1 MRRWY
6 EEGRLMTTY
15 LLSRRALLRFAG
27 AASVTLLAACAPAA
41 QPAPTSPPAAQPTT
55 PPAAA
60 PTAPAAAKPTT
71 PPAPAQPTTAP
82 AAAPTTAAPA
92 KTSGQPIKLRYALW
106 DQSFLP
112 IITPMFTDFQS
123 RNPNVTVEPEIQPFA
138 DHFTKLQ
145 REFAGGNAADVFHLN
160 PANAA
165 AFTYGKQLLAV
176 DDKLKKDDFIKEAVD
191 MYQYL
196 DGKLYSVPFYIDS
209 MGIAFNEDLF
219 AKAKLPTPKD
229 LQAQGKWDW
238 PAFRE
243 TALAL
248 SSGDGPD
255 RVHGFAARNDGQGGY
270 FNFIFANDAEL
281 WNQDVTKTTM
291 DTPAAMEAIQF
302 MADMISKDRSSPDP
316 QALQSQD
323 HLTRFYNQ
331 QLAMLPAGSFN
342 VINLRKSA
350 TGFKWDVERFP
361 KGKKQV
367 GFIAGLVHGIYAKS
381 ANADAAWE
389 LVKYM
394 SAPEQ
399 IRKWGTEGVG
409 VPALK
414 SESGAFASPPPAS
427 IKAFV
432 DATAGARAN
441 RQNVEVGKTGV
452 PLGVRDSVV
461 VAGRG
466 REIGEVFAG
475 RKSVEDAMKALAA
488 EMNKALEETK
498 A

>member
-1 MRRWY
+1 S
-6 EEGRLMTTY
+6 
-15 LLSRRALLRFAG
+15 LSRRALLRALG
-27 AASVTLLAACAPAA
+27 AASLGLLGACAPSG
-41 QPAPTSPPAAQPTT
+41 QPTPTSA
-55 PPAAA
+55 
-60 PTAPAAAKPTT
+60 
-71 PPAPAQPTTAP
+71 PAPAQPTTAP
-82 AAAPTTAAPA
+82 AAPAQPTGAPQQPTTAPAAVSTAPA
-92 KTSGQPIKLRYALW
+92 RATGQAVKLRYALW
-106 DQSFLP
+106 DQAFLP
-112 IITPMFTDFQS
+112 IVEPMFKEFS
-123 RNPNVTVEPEIQPFA
+123 ARNPTITVEPEIQPFA

-165 AFTYGKQLLAV
+165 AFAYGKQLLPL
-176 DDKLKKDDFIKEAVD
+176 DDRLKKDDFVKEAVD

-196 DGKLYSVPFYIDS
+196 DGKLYAVPFYIDS
-209 MGIAFNEDLF
+209 MGVAFNEDLF
-219 AKAKLPTPKD
+219 ARAKLPTPKE

-238 PAFRE
+238 PTFRE

-248 SSGDGPD
+248 SSGDGPQ

-270 FNFIFANDAEL
+270 FNFIFANDGEL
-281 WNQDVTKTTM
+281 WNQDVTRTAM
-291 DTPAAMEAIQF
+291 DSPPVMEAIQF
-302 MADMISKDRSSPDP
+302 MADMILKDRSSPDP

-342 VINLRKSA
+342 VINLRKNA

-367 GFIAGLVHGIYAKS
+367 GFIAGLVHGIYARS

-394 SAPEQ
+394 SAREQ

-414 SESGAFASPPPAS
+414 SEAGAFASPPPAN
-427 IKAFV
+427 INAFV
-432 DATAGARAN
+432 DAINGARAN
-441 RQNVEVGKTGV
+441 RQNVEIDKTGV

-475 RKSVEDAMKALAA
+475 RKSVEDAMKTLAA

>member
-1 MRRWY
+1 MY
-6 EEGRLMTTY
+6 STLM
-15 LLSRRALLRFAG
+15 SRRAVLRLG
-27 AASVTLLAACAPAA
+27 GVASLSLLAACPPAA
-41 QPAPTSPPAAQPTT
+41 QPTPTSAPPAAAPPPTT

-60 PTAPAAAKPTT
+60 APTTPPPPAATTAPVAKPTT
-71 PPAPAQPTTAP
+71 APA

-92 KTSGQPIKLRYALW
+92 KTSGQAVKLRYALW
-106 DQSFLP
+106 DESFLP
-112 IITPMFTDFQS
+112 IVQPMFKDFTAK
-123 RNPNVTVEPEIQPFA
+123 NPNVTVEPEIQPFD

-165 AFTYGKQLLAV
+165 AFTFGKQLLAV
-176 DDKLKKDDFIKEAVD
+176 DDKLKKDDFIKDAVD

-196 DGKLYSVPFYIDS
+196 DGKLYAVPFYVDS
-209 MGIAFNEDLF
+209 MGVAFNEDLF
-219 AKAKLPTPKD
+219 AKAKLPTPRE

-238 PAFRE
+238 PTFRE

-248 SSGDGPD
+248 SSGDGPS
-255 RVHGFAARNDGQGGY
+255 RIHGFAARNDGQGGY
-270 FNFIFANDAEL
+270 FNFIFPNDGEL
-281 WNQDVTKTTM
+281 WNADVTRTAL
-291 DTPAAMEAIQF
+291 DQPPAMEAIQF
-302 MADMISKDRSSPDP
+302 MADMILKDKSSPDP
-316 QALQSQD
+316 QALQSQN

-342 VINLRKSA
+342 VINLRKNA

-381 ANADAAWE
+381 PNADAAWE

-394 SAPEQ
+394 SAPAQ
-399 IRKWGTEGVG
+399 IRMWGTQGVG

-414 SESGAFASPPPAS
+414 SEAGAFAVAPPAS

-441 RQNVEVGKTGV
+441 RQNIEIGKTGV

-461 VAGRG
+461 TAGRG

-475 RKSVEDAMKALAA
+475 RKSVEDAMKALAT

>member
-1 MRRWY
+1 MP
-6 EEGRLMTTY
+6 EP
-15 LLSRRALLRFAG
+15 LSRRALLRWVG

-41 QPAPTSPPAAQPTT
+41 APAPTAAPAAAPKPTT

-60 PTAPAAAKPTT
+60 PTSAPAAAPTAAAAAKPTS
-71 PPAPAQPTTAP
+71 AP
-82 AAAPTTAAPA
+82 AAPATAPTTAAPA
-92 KTSGQPIKLRYALW
+92 KTSGQAVKLRYALW
-106 DQSFLP
+106 DQAFLP
-112 IITPMFTDFQS
+112 IVEPMFKDFTAK
-123 RNPNVTVEPEIQPFA
+123 NPNVTVEPEIQPFA

-196 DGKLYSVPFYIDS
+196 DGKLYTVPFYIDS

-219 AKAKLPTPKD
+219 ARAKLPTPKE

-238 PAFRE
+238 PTFRE

-248 SSGDGPD
+248 SSGDGPQ

-270 FNFIFANDAEL
+270 FNFIFANDGEL
-281 WNQDVTKTTM
+281 WNADTTKTAM
-291 DTPAAMEAIQF
+291 DSPATMEAIQF
-302 MADMISKDRSSPDP
+302 MADMILKDKSSPDP

-342 VINLRKSA
+342 VINLRKNA
-350 TGFKWDVERFP
+350 TSFKWDVERFP

-381 ANADAAWE
+381 PNADAAWE

-414 SESGAFASPPPAS
+414 SESGAFAVAPPAS

-432 DATAGARAN
+432 DATQGARAN
-441 RQNVEVGKTGV
+441 RQNIEVGKTGV

-466 REIGEVFAG
+466 REVGEVFAG
-475 RKSVEDAMKALAA
+475 RKSVPEAMKTLAD
-488 EMNKALEETK
+488 EMNKALDETR